1 MDEAMARGRGLDSR
15 RTLVDAQDGRSAM
28 DEEAP
33 GSLTGYDNG
42 PIMAP
47 DGKD

>member
-1 MDEAMARGRGLDSR
+1 
-15 RTLVDAQDGRSAM
+15 M